1 MIAIGWKRILP
12 SAKMKYKQGEIYLVK
27 FHPSLGKEI
36 RKFRPAV
43 IMFDNQVTGFVTVSP
58 LTSILKINHKNIEY
72 IIEPSPTNR
81 LEKSSL
87 LLSWYLR
94 TIDDMAIQKPLGRL
108 GKLDLQKLRSCL
120 KNLY

>member
-1 MIAIGWKRILP
+1 
-12 SAKMKYKQGEIYLVK
+12 MKYKQGEIYLVK

-43 IMFDNQVTGFVTVSP
+43 IMFNNQVTGFVTVSP

-72 IIEPSPTNR
+72 IIEPSPTNG

-94 TIDDMAIQKPLGRL
+94 TIDDMAIQKPLGKL
-108 GKLDLQKLRSCL
+108 GKLDLQKLKTCL
-120 KNLY
+120 KNLI